1 MGESLINLTAKG
13 KTMNQHTEGL
23 YKARDCAGFV
33 VSDLQ
38 DALKD
43 SDSVLALHLLPM
55 IERAAFL
62 NRDITALINAIN
74 AKG

>member
-1 MGESLINLTAKG
+1 MNPECLNNARNAANLAV
-13 KTMNQHTEGL
+13 H
-23 YKARDCAGFV
+23 
-33 VSDLQ
+33 DLQ
-38 DALKD
+38 AALKD